1 LTLGVFNVTFATKY
15 NKRELPMKNIQSG
28 RSMIEMLGVLAIT
41 GLLSVAGISGFIKAQ
56 MQRKVN
62 TTIDQITA
70 LAAKL
75 SVLGT
80 SEASYDGLSNATVMQ
95 MKISTID
102 IDKANNTFI
111 NPFGGSVTIKADTAE
126 YNSGDTQAYSIIYGG
141 LSEEACMELASY
153 NWGGRKNDSLL
164 GMGVGGSSYS
174 NTILENIYQG
184 CTGVSNSNYAAAC
197 YNGST
202 VAIPMSVGVAV
213 NACNCNG
220 SNCVLALKYF

>member
-1 LTLGVFNVTFATKY
+1 
-15 NKRELPMKNIQSG
+15 
-28 RSMIEMLGVLAIT
+28 
-41 GLLSVAGISGFIKAQ
+41 
-56 MQRKVN
+56 
-62 TTIDQITA
+62 
-70 LAAKL
+70 
-75 SVLGT
+75 
-80 SEASYDGLSNATVMQ
+80 
-95 MKISTID
+95 
-102 IDKANNTFI
+102 
-111 NPFGGSVTIKADTAE
+111 
-126 YNSGDTQAYSIIYGG
+126 
-141 LSEEACMELASY
+141 MELASY